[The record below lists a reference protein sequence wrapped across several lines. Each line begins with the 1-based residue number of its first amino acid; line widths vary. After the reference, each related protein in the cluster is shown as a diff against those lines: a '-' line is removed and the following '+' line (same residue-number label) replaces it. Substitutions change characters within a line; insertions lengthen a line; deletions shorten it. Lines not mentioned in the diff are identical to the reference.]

1 MKIYIPSSLMCWSFA
16 RKIVYFNKINNQ
28 NPNYVFLA
36 DDHVVSFK
44 LLFCKHKKSAFSLI
58 SKKKP
63 AFNHI
68 NARAEELH
76 VAWKN
81 VIATSLQRSHLRS
94 TSENISS
101 FASTASGGMATS
113 DREKRSPGLLLW
125 RSIAFRQ
132 KSETKP
138 NSFTGKNHYWI
149 RMLGGKNNL
158 Q

>member
-1 MKIYIPSSLMCWSFA
+1 MCQSFTW
-16 RKIVYFNKINNQ
+16 KIVYFNKINNQ
-28 NPNYVFLA
+28 NPNYVFWA
-36 DDHVVSFK
+36 GDHVVSFK

-58 SKKKP
+58 SKQNT

-68 NARAEELH
+68 NARAEGLH

-113 DREKRSPGLLLW
+113 DREREVQGYFFW
-125 RSIAFRQ
+125 RSISFRQ

-149 RMLGGKNNL
+149 TMLGGKNNL